1 MEINLDPY
9 LKTDTQ
15 KINSKLIEDL
25 NVKGK
30 TSKFSKKKIY
40 IWENTFTEWEN
51 KSHKMNDT
59 TRINKNL

>member
-1 MEINLDPY
+1 MPEMTLKQTLQWPILEELAIQMEINLDPY

-30 TSKFSKKKIY
+30 T
-40 IWENTFTEWEN
+40 
-51 KSHKMNDT
+51 
-59 TRINKNL
+59 